1 MHKLLVILILAG
13 AIASSNAVAQDAAV
27 IPPTVPPASIGN
39 AQPTAKSSTPN
50 SAADESEQR
59 RLSTFDAEQRKLDE
73 MLDSAAAE
81 AEPAAAI
88 ASL

>member
-1 MHKLLVILILAG
+1 MHMSLVIPISASAFASN
-13 AIASSNAVAQDAAV
+13 AIAQEAAV

-59 RLSTFDAEQRKLDE
+59 RLSTFDDEQRKLDE
-73 MLDSAAAE
+73 MLDKNLN
-81 AEPAAAI
+81 I
-88 ASL
+88 CRC